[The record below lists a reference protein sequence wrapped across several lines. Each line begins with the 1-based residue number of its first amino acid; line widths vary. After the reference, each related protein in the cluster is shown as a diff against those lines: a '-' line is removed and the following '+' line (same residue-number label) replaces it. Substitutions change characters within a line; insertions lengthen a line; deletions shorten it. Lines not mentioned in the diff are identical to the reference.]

1 MQRAV
6 DVAQGEREMMNDV
19 LLVVGRPADVDE
31 QDAHRQNAL
40 RLAAEAGH
48 EDSLGTNGRL
58 SE

>member
-1 MQRAV
+1 
-6 DVAQGEREMMNDV
+6 MNDV

-31 QDAHRQNAL
+31 KDAHRQNAL